1 MTGPSPAPLHVEL
14 LATGDELLTGQILD
28 TNSVWLMDR
37 LWDLGVMA
45 RRKTLVAD
53 DREDLASALRETT
66 SRSDLVVMSGGLG
79 PTEDDLTAEV
89 VAAAMGV
96 PLEVHEPSLEAI
108 RERFRKLGREMTP
121 NNAKQARFPRGA
133 HVVPNRF
140 GTAPGFLVRLG
151 RGELVALPG
160 VPVEYRG
167 LSEEFVLPR
176 IAARVGTTPAF
187 RLVKLFAV
195 PESHADQAM
204 RPVMDDPANQG
215 VRFGYRA
222 HWPEIHVK
230 WSRRASSRAGFS
242 RRNEPIRETVRFLD
256 DLRRSPRRPHPRPGP
271 RHLRRRHLRRG
282 EGRARPSRRR
292 PARPARRAGRARREL
307 HRRARRRTAHPR
319 PGRIGGLRPGHRH
332 LRQRCQ
338 VDPGRRPGRPPRHPR
353 RGLGAGGP
361 CPRRGDPAGRR
372 RHLGHRHHRHRGPLG
387 GTAEKPV
394 GTVYVAL
401 AGPEGTEV
409 VHRVW
414 RGDRDRVRKTTAYEA
429 LDMLRRATR
438 G

>member
-1 MTGPSPAPLHVEL
+1 VTDPSASPLHVEL

-53 DREDLASALRETT
+53 DRDDLAAALHETT

-96 PLEVHEPSLEAI
+96 PLELHEPSLEAI

-133 HVVPNRF
+133 TVIPNRF

-176 IAARVGTTPAF
+176 LAARTGSTPAF

-204 RPVMDDPANQG
+204 RPVMDDPANRG

-230 WSRRASSRAGFS
+230 WAVASTDDAEAHADRILSRVRAIFGDSIFAEGKDELAPLVVSQL
-242 RRNEPIRETVRFLD
+242 T
-256 DLRRSPRRPHPRPGP
+256 
-271 RHLRRRHLRRG
+271 RRG
-282 EGRARPSRRR
+282 ERVALAESC
-292 PARPARRAGRARREL
+292 
-307 HRRARRRTAHPR
+307 T
-319 PGRIGGLRPGHRH
+319 GGLVAELLTRVPGSSAVFDLGVVAYANQAKTGVVGVPDDLLATHGAVSGPVARA
-332 LRQRCQ
+332 LAE
-338 VDPGRRPGRPPRHPR
+338 GIRRV
-353 RGLGAGGP
+353 AGSTWGIGITGIAGP
-361 CPRRGDPAGRR
+361 T
-372 RHLGHRHHRHRGPLG
+372 G
-387 GTAEKPV
+387 GTPEKPM

-401 AGPEGTEV
+401 AGPSGTEV